1 MLSTEGRA
9 EDDMLGAFLG
19 GDGAVGGICDPRH
32 CDCCGP
38 AVTVVMVVLLTT
50 SLLFCKA
57 YFRRFERLGF
67 EVSWVVGA
75 SPESGN
81 AADKEFFQFRQ
92 QRF

>member
-1 MLSTEGRA
+1 
-9 EDDMLGAFLG
+9 MLGAFLG
-19 GDGAVGGICDPRH
+19 GEDAVGGICDPRH

-38 AVTVVMVVLLTT
+38 AIPFIMVVFVTA

-67 EVSWVVGA
+67 EVSWVVDA

-81 AADKEFFQFRQ
+81 ATDRELFHISQ
-92 QRF
+92 